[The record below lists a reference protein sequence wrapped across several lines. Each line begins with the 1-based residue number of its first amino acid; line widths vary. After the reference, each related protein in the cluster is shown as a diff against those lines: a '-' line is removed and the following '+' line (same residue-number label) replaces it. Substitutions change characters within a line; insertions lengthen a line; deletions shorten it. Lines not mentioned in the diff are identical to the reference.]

1 MAKPVINSINSFD
14 AMRGS
19 EVRFSVGASK
29 SYGNKIWVYD
39 TTTLS
44 LVYEY
49 PKQFRKSSEPV
60 ALNCIIPSSVLQ
72 NGMRYYCQVQCIDEN
87 GVPGSIS
94 EKSVFYCLATPD
106 FRFSGVTDGM
116 KVDAS
121 HLDVQVEYY
130 QTNGEKLQSY
140 RFSIY
145 DKNKVLLN
153 ESELFYVAAKDELVY
168 RFKSLATNT
177 IYYIRCTGTTTRGLT
192 ADTGFVKIRPEYTLK
207 KDFTQLNLENK
218 YYQGVIEVSTS
229 IVLIGYELISS
240 EYLYIGSNAV
250 DLTGRNLG
258 YKSVLE
264 YKSGFLIE
272 GDWTMHLK
280 LYGANMNTELL
291 RFYNEFGQLIR
302 ITVHRYDNMMRYKLE
317 VSDGIT
323 KYIRYT
329 NAIAYS
335 KTKYHT
341 LFARRDGLLFDFR
354 VFDGTQTEQ
363 GDYTLYQDNSG
374 NLFVEYT
381 GPLPAFSYIAPNLY
395 HNTDDE
401 LTYDNSTGN
410 LYRKV

>member
-19 EVRFSVGASK
+19 EVRFSIGSSK

-60 ALNCIIPSSVLQ
+60 ALSCIIPSNVLQ
-72 NGMRYYCQVQCIDEN
+72 NGQRYATQVQCIDAN

-106 FRFSGVTDGM
+106 FRFLGVTDGM
-116 KVDAS
+116 KVGAS
-121 HLDVQVEYY
+121 HLDVEVEYF

-153 ESELFYVAAKDELVY
+153 ESELFYVATKDELTY

-177 IYYIRCTGTTTRGLT
+177 AYYIRCTGTTTRGLT
-192 ADTGFVKIRPEYTLK
+192 ADTGFVEIHPEYTLK

-218 YYQGVIEVSTS
+218 YYQGFIEVKTS
-229 IVLIGYELISS
+229 IVLIGYELDDDDFLFVRG
-240 EYLYIGSNAV
+240 EAV
-250 DLTGRNLG
+250 DLTGRNLD
-258 YKSVLE
+258 YKDVLE
-264 YKSGFLIE
+264 YKSGFVIE
-272 GDWTMHLK
+272 GDWSLWLK
-280 LYGANMNTELL
+280 LYGANMNTTLL
-291 RFYNEFGQLIR
+291 TFSNENGQ
-302 ITVHRYDNMMRYKLE
+302 TVKISAYRYDNEIRYKLE
-317 VSDGIT
+317 VSDGVT

-329 NAIAYS
+329 NPVTYS
-335 KTKYHT
+335 KTKMHT
-341 LFARRDGLLFDFR
+341 IYCKRIDDLYDFR
-354 VFDGTQTEQ
+354 VFDGTQVEQ
-363 GDYTLYQDNSG
+363 GDYSLYQNSNG
-374 NLFVEYT
+374 DLLLSYT
-381 GPLPAFSYIAPNLY
+381 GVMPAFRYQDPALY
-395 HNTDDE
+395 YAGDE
-401 LTYDNSTGN
+401 VLIYDAATGG
-410 LYRKV
+410 LYKRV

>member
-19 EVRFSVGASK
+19 EVRFSIGSSK

-49 PKQFRKSSEPV
+49 PKQLRKGSEAV

-121 HLDVQVEYY
+121 HLDVRAEYY

-153 ESELFYVAAKDELVY
+153 ESELFYVAAKDELAY

-192 ADTGFVKIRPEYTLK
+192 ADTGFIEIRPEYTLK

-229 IVLIGYELISS
+229 IVLIGYELDDKDFLFVRG
-240 EYLYIGSNAV
+240 EAV
-250 DLTGRNLG
+250 DLTARNLD
-258 YKSVLE
+258 YKDVLE

-272 GDWTMHLK
+272 GDWTAHLK
-280 LYGANMNTELL
+280 LYGANMNTEIL
-291 RFYNEFGQLIR
+291 RLSNELGQLIGV
-302 ITVHRYDNMMRYKLE
+302 TVHRYDNTIRYKLT
-317 VSDGIT
+317 VSDGVT

-329 NAIAYS
+329 DAIAYS

-341 LFARRDGLLFDFR
+341 LYIRREGPLFDFR

-363 GDYTLYQDNSG
+363 GDYTLYQSSDG

-381 GPLPAFSYIAPNLY
+381 GPMPAFRYIAPGLY
-395 HNTDDE
+395 YGGDDSLRYDANTG
-401 LTYDNSTGN
+401 S